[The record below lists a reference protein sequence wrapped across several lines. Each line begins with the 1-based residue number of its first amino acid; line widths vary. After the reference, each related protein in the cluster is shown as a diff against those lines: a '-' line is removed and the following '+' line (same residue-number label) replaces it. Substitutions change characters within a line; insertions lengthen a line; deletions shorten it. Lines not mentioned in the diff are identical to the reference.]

1 LRGPFLDSQDVS
13 SLYCEGGFFLRSRRH
28 TLIEKEEKMTF
39 EIKNF
44 KDLDPG
50 ERILMGPGPSSVPPR
65 VLQAMSAPC
74 IGYLDPYFFTV
85 MDETQTLLRG
95 VFQTENMLT
104 FPVSGTGTAGMEASF
119 VNVVEPG
126 DEVVVCVNG
135 FFGARM
141 CEMVERMGGKLI
153 RVDGEW
159 GRAIDPDLA
168 RKAVQGRSPKV
179 LAVVHAE
186 TSTGVCQPLQD
197 LAGIAHQAGAL
208 FLVDMVTSL
217 GGVDVGLDKIGIDIA
232 YSGSQKCLSCP
243 PGLSPISFNG
253 KAMKVIESRK
263 KPVPNWYLDMSL
275 LKNYWGAE
283 RKYHHTVPINM
294 IYAFREALRIVLE
307 EGLEARFARHHLNHR
322 ALVAGVEA
330 MGLSMLVPEAERL
343 PSLNTIR
350 IPGGVDDVR
359 VRKTL
364 LNDFRL
370 EIGGGLGK
378 FAGKVWRV
386 GLMGHS
392 STRRN
397 VLLFLAALETILR
410 SQGVKLK
417 PGGVEA
423 AAAVYPKA

>member
-1 LRGPFLDSQDVS
+1 MHRPLCDEEEFGM
-13 SLYCEGGFFLRSRRH
+13 SLNV
-28 TLIEKEEKMTF
+28 KE
-39 EIKNF
+39 IR
-44 KDLDPG
+44 DIDPG
-50 ERILMGPGPSSVPPR
+50 ERILMGPGPSGVPPR

-85 MDETQTLLRG
+85 MDETQALLRA
-95 VFQTENMLT
+95 VFQTENGLT

-141 CEMVERMGGKLI
+141 CEMVERMGGRLT

-168 RKAVQGRSPKV
+168 RKAVQGKMPKV

-217 GGVDVGLDKIGIDIA
+217 GGLDVGLDKIGIDIA

-243 PGLSPISFNG
+243 PGLSPISFNAAAV
-253 KAMKVIESRK
+253 KAIESRK
-263 KPVPNWYLDMSL
+263 KPVANWYLDMTL
-275 LKNYWGAE
+275 LRNYWGAE

-294 IYAFREALRIVLE
+294 IYAFREALRMVME
-307 EGLEARFARHHLNHR
+307 EGLEARFARHRLNHR

-330 MGLSMLVPEAERL
+330 MGLSMLVPEPERL

-350 IPGGVDDVR
+350 VPEGADDLR

-378 FAGKVWRV
+378 FAGKAWRV
-386 GLMGHS
+386 GLMGYS
-392 STRRN
+392 SSRKN
-397 VLLFLAALETILR
+397 VLLLLAALYSILKA
-410 SQGVKLK
+410 QGVKVK
-417 PGGVEA
+417 DGAVEA
-423 AAAVYPKA
+423 ASAVYAKA